1 MKITEALTLMMA
13 EEASDL
19 HVTVG
24 NPPAIRVHGEL
35 RFLENFEPFQA
46 ETLET
51 ELRELLDPRQIE
63 LFRKTLELDFSLDL
77 PGIGRFRAN
86 LARERSNLY
95 LSLRAIKVQELDI
108 DALGLPPLCRDLAN
122 KHIGLIIV
130 TGPTGSG
137 KSTTLAA
144 MIQYINATSKRR
156 VITLEDPIEY
166 LFANQGCIITQ
177 REIGEDTYS
186 FEAGLIHTLRQ
197 DPDVIMV
204 GEMRDSATVETA
216 LRAAETGHLVLTTAH
231 APGAPESVDR
241 VVDMFPA
248 QLQSQIRSQLAAV
261 LEGVMYQQLLPSAR
275 GGGRVPAFEVM
286 LGNYAVKN
294 LIRESKGH
302 QLYST
307 IQMSRGQGMQTLDQH
322 LVQLCKDGSI
332 TVEVALTRC
341 QNQEEFERDLR
352 SAGVS
357 SNGHQKTEQTLQP
370 WATSTL

>member
-1 MKITEALTLMMA
+1 M
-13 EEASDL
+13 
-19 HVTVG
+19 
-24 NPPAIRVHGEL
+24 
-35 RFLENFEPFQA
+35 
-46 ETLET
+46 
-51 ELRELLDPRQIE
+51 
-63 LFRKTLELDFSLDL
+63 
-77 PGIGRFRAN
+77 
-86 LARERSNLY
+86 RS
-95 LSLRAIKVQELDI
+95 IKVQQLDI
-108 DALGLPPLCRDLAN
+108 DALGLPPLCRSLAD

-144 MIQYINATSKRR
+144 MVQYINATSKRR

-166 LFANQGCIITQ
+166 LFENQGCIITQ
-177 REIGEDTYS
+177 REIGEDTFS

-204 GEMRDSATVETA
+204 GEMRDTATVETA

-231 APGAPESVDR
+231 APGAPESVER
-241 VVDMFPA
+241 VVDMFPS

-261 LEGVMYQQLLPSAR
+261 LEGVMYQQLLPKAK
-275 GGGRVPAFEVM
+275 GAGRVPAFEVM

-322 LVQLCKDGSI
+322 LVQLCKDGAI
-332 TVEVALTRC
+332 TADVARSRC
-341 QNQEEFERDLR
+341 QNQDEFERDLK

-357 SNGHQKTEQTLQP
+357 PNGHSQNNDQLLQP
-370 WATSTL
+370 FAMDKR

>member
-1 MKITEALTLMMA
+1 MMA
-13 EEASDL
+13 EEASDV
-19 HVTVG
+19 HITVG

-35 RFLENFEPFQA
+35 SFLENFEPFQA
-46 ETLET
+46 ETLEA

-63 LFRKTLELDFSLDL
+63 LFRKTLELDFSLDM
-77 PGIGRFRAN
+77 PGIGRFRGN
-86 LARERSNLY
+86 LARERGNLY

-108 DALGLPPLCRDLAN
+108 DALGLPPLCRVLAD

-156 VITLEDPIEY
+156 IITLEDPIEY

-241 VVDMFPA
+241 VVDMFPS

-261 LEGVMYQQLLPSAR
+261 LEGVMYQQLLPKAR
-275 GGGRVPAFEVM
+275 GAGRVPAFEVL

-307 IQMSRGQGMQTLDQH
+307 MQMSRGQGMQTLDQH

-357 SNGHQKTEQTLQP
+357 SNGHHQKMEQTLQP
-370 WATSTL
+370 WAANKL